1 MCFDIECGI
10 MSLAPAG
17 VGTEKWTRK
26 TQGGSDGS
34 KASARRNTNRR
45 RGFTEFDN
53 G

>member
-1 MCFDIECGI
+1 MCFYIECGL
-10 MSLAPAG
+10 MSSVQAG
-17 VGTEKWTRK
+17 VGTVKWTRK